1 MIAAREG
8 AAVQE
13 ARTGVSSQES
23 EMVEGEGLRPRILAE
38 RGISIN
44 ISKKKCGFYD
54 GWGGRNFDFPF
65 LIFKGI
71 V

>member
-1 MIAAREG
+1 MIAACEG
-8 AAVQE
+8 SAVQE
-13 ARTGVSSQES
+13 ASTGVSSQCQQES

-44 ISKKKCGFYD
+44 ISKIKWGFYD

-65 LIFKGI
+65 LIF
-71 V
+71 